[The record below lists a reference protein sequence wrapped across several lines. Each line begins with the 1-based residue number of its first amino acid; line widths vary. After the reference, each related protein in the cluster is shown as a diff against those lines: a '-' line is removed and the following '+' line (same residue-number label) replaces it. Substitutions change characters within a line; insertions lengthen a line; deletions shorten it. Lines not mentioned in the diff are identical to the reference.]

1 MWEVIMIYYICDVI
15 IQCQVDRCVKR
26 TSWNKVGDARL
37 RYTYIKMFIYSCY
50 KAFEEKYPTLH

>member
-1 MWEVIMIYYICDVI
+1 MWEVIMVYYICDVI

-26 TSWNKVGDARL
+26 TSWNKVGD
-37 RYTYIKMFIYSCY
+37 TYIKMFIYSCY